1 MPTST
6 GTSNCQLLLG
16 APKKMALRLRRLLL
30 PGRVRWRRGISS
42 ENYGR
47 RAELYD
53 EDVFVPIDEA
63 PAGVARRRATAS
75 WSDVRT
81 ILEVPGFFLPM
92 YFYSVSF
99 CLLQQKVTGLCPDVS
114 FLR

>member
-6 GTSNCQLLLG
+6 GTSNCQLLLR

-81 ILEVPGFFLPM
+81 ILEVPDFFFPCTFAALVFVCYSKRQGFVQIFL
-92 YFYSVSF
+92 
-99 CLLQQKVTGLCPDVS
+99 
-114 FLR
+114 